1 MAPTPYGEKPCML
14 YRNKRVESVS
24 RNSCKALALAIA
36 IAACLPVYAVAA
48 EAETSSETIVNFN
61 IPAGDLGAA
70 LEKFSTQS
78 GVQVLYRQELVAG
91 KRARA
96 VAGSLAPSDAL
107 ARLLEG
113 TDVALERANNRT
125 FVLKEAGGG
134 EPKRTKPKSTQSK
147 PFDRI
152 DDTPVALPE
161 VLVLGSSSLNADIRR
176 SIDDPQPYV
185 VFERETIERSG
196 AMNINDFLLKR
207 VSASSTMASASQTG
221 ELLGDRSG
229 VDLRGLGE
237 GQTLILIDGRRVAN
251 TSSGFNTGQPNLN
264 GIPLAAVE
272 RIELLPTTASAIYGG
287 SATGG
292 VINIILRRDFQGG
305 EVAISHDNSFDS
317 DSSINRIDLT
327 YGFNFNEGRTSVML
341 NGSHSRSNALLG
353 RDRDFHRRGV
363 EHIARTDRDYLFN
376 VFHPAALP
384 GLRSVTG
391 ADLVLDDGTPLDASF
406 THVPA
411 GYRGASSDGG
421 AALVGNAGT
430 WNTDPSPDGTWYGGA
445 GTIQGSVPRVESLGA
460 SVRHS
465 FSDRLDA
472 FLDVS
477 RNQTRTWSSS
487 GSYLYAHL
495 AADDA
500 RNPFQQDIAV
510 VRSSGQL
517 NGRNTFFN
525 ETDRASAGLIARL
538 GDSWAGS
545 LDFTWSRAALGY
557 TNRPG
562 VVDSNA
568 LLASGFDP
576 LDLSAP
582 MDLGAFLLSDVAGY
596 GLPVTSYTYNP
607 TLRFSGPLWTLPAG
621 PVTASF
627 LLEQQNMKYGQGAQW
642 NYPGS
647 IYEVMAIF
655 PSRSQDVR
663 SAYAEF
669 TVPLF
674 GKDNA
679 RAGLHALD
687 LQLAVRRDSYDSVSG
702 SYASW
707 YPASGAPR
715 PDFEMVDNSAA
726 ESTCL
731 VGLKYEPLSGL
742 MLRASHGTG
751 FVPPQVTQLGAAT
764 RYPSLMPWFPD
775 PRRGNTVQLQPLT
788 YVLGS
793 NPDLTPEYSRTTAF
807 GVVIQPDALPGF
819 RLSLD
824 YTRLKKTDNISW
836 LSEAEL
842 LQFEELFPGR
852 VRRGARLPSDP
863 AGWAGPL
870 EYIDTS
876 LANAASARYENLDLQ
891 FKYGRELANGVY
903 LEFWANGTWFLTAK
917 SQALPALPAQDL
929 KGISGGLGSN
939 SLPLNFRGFYGV
951 NLDKGNWGLGWSLR
965 HYSSYLVANPELD
978 SSAVLIDVQGN
989 GGKVPRQLYH
999 DLSARWRPSGIAGTN
1014 DGLLNSFL
1022 ANVEVSGGIRNVFGK
1037 LPPVDV
1043 SNGFSF
1049 YSYLGDVRMRTYYLQ
1064 LKYAF

>member
-1 MAPTPYGEKPCML
+1 ML
-14 YRNKRVESVS
+14 YRHKRAASVS
-24 RNSCKALALAIA
+24 RHSCKALALAVA

-48 EAETSSETIVNFN
+48 EAETSSETVVNFN
-61 IPAGDLGAA
+61 IAAGDLGAA

-91 KRARA
+91 KRARG
-96 VAGSLAPSDAL
+96 VTGSLAPSDAL
-107 ARLLEG
+107 ERLLEG
-113 TDVALERANNRT
+113 TGVALERANNRT
-125 FVLKEAGGG
+125 FVLKEAGRG
-134 EPKRTKPKSTQSK
+134 EPERTKPKPTQ
-147 PFDRI
+147 PRQVDRVE
-152 DDTPVALPE
+152 DTPVALPE
-161 VLVLGSSSLNADIRR
+161 VLVRGSSSLNADIRR

-207 VSASSTMASASQTG
+207 VSASSTSAPHSQTG
-221 ELLGDRSG
+221 EILGDRSG
-229 VDLRGLGE
+229 IDLRGLGE

-251 TSSGFNTGQPNLN
+251 TSSGFDTGQPNLN

-305 EVAISHDNSFDS
+305 EVAISHDNSFDT

-341 NGSHSRSNALLG
+341 NGSHSRSNPLLS
-353 RDRDFHRRGV
+353 RDRDFYRRGV
-363 EHIARTDRDYLFN
+363 EHIARTDPGYLSN
-376 VFHPAALP
+376 VFRLAALP
-384 GLRSVTG
+384 NLLSLSG
-391 ADLVLDDGTPLDASF
+391 ANLVLDDGTPLSASF

-421 AALVGNAGT
+421 AALVRNAGT
-430 WNTDPSPDGTWYGGA
+430 WSTDPSPDGSWTGGA
-445 GTIQGSVPRVESLGA
+445 STIQGSIPRVESLGA

-477 RNQTRTWSSS
+477 HNQTHSWSSS
-487 GSYLYAHL
+487 GGYLHTNL
-495 AADDA
+495 AADDP

-510 VRSSGQL
+510 LRSSGQL
-517 NGRNTFFN
+517 NGRDTMFN

-557 TNRPG
+557 TRRPG
-562 VVDSNA
+562 VVDA
-568 LLASGFDP
+568 DAMLAGGFDP
-576 LDLSAP
+576 LDLTAP
-582 MDLGAFLLSDVAGY
+582 MDLSAFLLSDVAGY

-647 IYEVMAIF
+647 IYESMAIF
-655 PSRSQDVR
+655 PPRTQDVR

-669 TVPLF
+669 TVPVF

-702 SYASW
+702 NFASW

-715 PDFEMVDNSAA
+715 PDFEMAENSMS
-726 ESTCL
+726 ESTYL
-731 VGLKYEPLSGL
+731 IGLKYEPVPGL
-742 MLRASHGTG
+742 MFRASRGTG

-764 RYPSLMPWFPD
+764 SYPDLIPWFPD
-775 PRRGNTVQLQPLT
+775 PKRGNTVQSQPITYLT
-788 YVLGS
+788 GS
-793 NPDLTPEYSRTTAF
+793 NQDLTPEYSRTTAF
-807 GVVIQPDALPGF
+807 GVVIQPDAWPGF

-824 YTRLKKTDNISW
+824 YTRLKKTDNISR
-836 LSEAEL
+836 LSDAEL
-842 LQFEELFPGR
+842 LQFEELFPDR
-852 VRRGARLPSDP
+852 VRRGERLPSDP

-876 LANAASARYENLDLQ
+876 LANAASAKYENLDLQ
-891 FKYGRELANGVY
+891 IKYGFELANGAY
-903 LEFWANGTWFLTAK
+903 LEFWGNGTWFLKAE
-917 SQALPALPAQDL
+917 SQVLPTLPSLNL
-929 KGISGGLGSN
+929 KGISAGYGS
-939 SLPLNFRGFYGV
+939 SIPLNFRGFFGV
-951 NLDKGNWGLGWSLR
+951 NVDKGNWGLGWSVR

-978 SSAVLIDVQGN
+978 SSSVKINAQGN
-989 GGKVPRQLYH
+989 GGRVPRQLYH
-999 DLSARWRPSGIAGTN
+999 DLSARWRSPGATGAK
-1014 DGLLNSFL
+1014 GGALQSFL
-1022 ANVEVSGGIRNVFGK
+1022 ANVEVSGGIRNVFDK
-1037 LPPVDV
+1037 RPPVDV
-1043 SNGFSF
+1043 SSDYFF

>member
-1 MAPTPYGEKPCML
+1 ML
-14 YRNKRVESVS
+14 YRNKRVVSVS
-24 RNSCKALALAIA
+24 RNSCKALALAVA

-113 TDVALERANNRT
+113 TDVVLERVNNRT
-125 FVLKEAGGG
+125 FVLKEAGRG
-134 EPKRTKPKSTQSK
+134 EPERTKPKPTQAK
-147 PFDRI
+147 QIDRVE
-152 DDTPVALPE
+152 DMPVALPE
-161 VLVLGSSSLNADIRR
+161 VLVLGSRSLNADIRR

-207 VSASSTMASASQTG
+207 VSASSTSAPHSQTG
-221 ELLGDRSG
+221 EILGDRSG
-229 VDLRGLGE
+229 IDLRGLGE

-251 TSSGFNTGQPNLN
+251 TSSGFDTGQPNLN

-327 YGFNFNEGRTSVML
+327 YGFNFNEGRTSVMF
-341 NGSHSRSNALLG
+341 NGSHSRSNALLS
-353 RDRDFHRRGV
+353 RDRDFYRRGV
-363 EHIARTDRDYLFN
+363 EHIARTDPGYLSN
-376 VFHPAALP
+376 VFKPAALP
-384 GLRSVTG
+384 NLRSVSG
-391 ADLVLDDGTPLDASF
+391 SDLVLDDGTPLNASF
-406 THVPA
+406 AHVPA

-430 WNTDPSPDGTWYGGA
+430 WSTDPSPDGSWTGGA
-445 GTIQGSVPRVESLGA
+445 STIQGSVPRVESLGA

-477 RNQTRTWSSS
+477 RNETHSWSSS

-495 AADDA
+495 AADDP

-510 VRSSGQL
+510 VRSSDQL
-517 NGRNTFFN
+517 NGRGTMFN
-525 ETDRASAGLIARL
+525 ETDRASTGLIARL

-545 LDFTWSRAALGY
+545 LDFTWSRAAIGY
-557 TNRPG
+557 ISRPG
-562 VVDSNA
+562 AVDFTA
-568 LLASGFDP
+568 MLASGFDP
-576 LDLSAP
+576 LDLTAP
-582 MDLGAFLLSDVAGY
+582 MDLGAFLLSDVASY

-647 IYEVMAIF
+647 IYESMAIF

-669 TVPLF
+669 TVPVF
-674 GKDNA
+674 GKANA
-679 RAGLHALD
+679 RAGLRALD

-702 SYASW
+702 NFASW
-707 YPASGAPR
+707 YLASGAPR
-715 PDFEMVDNSAA
+715 PDFEMAENSAA
-726 ESTCL
+726 ESTYL
-731 VGLKYEPLSGL
+731 VGLKYEPFPGL
-742 MLRASHGTG
+742 MFRASRGTG

-764 RYPSLMPWFPD
+764 SYPGLIPWFPD
-775 PRRGNTVQLQPLT
+775 PKRGNTVQSQPITYLT
-788 YVLGS
+788 GS

-807 GVVIQPDALPGF
+807 GVVLQPKALPGF

-824 YTRLKKTDNISW
+824 YTQLEKVDNISS
-836 LSEAEL
+836 LSAVEL
-842 LQFEELFPGR
+842 LEFEELFPDR
-852 VRRGARLPSDP
+852 MRRGERLPSDP
-863 AGWAGPL
+863 AGWAGPV

-876 LANAASARYENLDLQ
+876 LANAASAKYENLDLQ
-891 FKYGRELANGVY
+891 IKYGFELANGAY
-903 LEFWANGTWFLTAK
+903 LELWGNSTWFLKAE
-917 SQALPALPAQDL
+917 SQALPTLPSLNL
-929 KGISGGLGSN
+929 KGISASYGS
-939 SLPLNFRGFYGV
+939 SIPLNFRGFFGV
-951 NLDKGNWGLGWSLR
+951 NVDKGNWGLGWSVR

-978 SSAVLIDVQGN
+978 SSSVMINAQGN
-989 GGKVPRQLYH
+989 GGRVPRQLYH
-999 DLSARWRPSGIAGTN
+999 DLSARWRPSGIAGAN
-1014 DGLLNSFL
+1014 GGLLNSFL
-1022 ANVEVSGGIRNVFGK
+1022 ANVEVSGGIRNVFDK
-1037 LPPVDV
+1037 RPPVDM
-1043 SNGFSF
+1043 SSDFFF

>member
-1 MAPTPYGEKPCML
+1 ML
-14 YRNKRVESVS
+14 YRHKRAASVS
-24 RNSCKALALAIA
+24 RSSCKALALAVA

-48 EAETSSETIVNFN
+48 EAETSSETVVNFN
-61 IPAGDLGAA
+61 IAAGDLGAA

-91 KRARA
+91 KHARG

-107 ARLLEG
+107 ERLLEG
-113 TDVALERANNRT
+113 TGVALERANNRT
-125 FVLKEAGGG
+125 FVLKEAGRA
-134 EPKRTKPKSTQSK
+134 EPERTKPKSTQSK
-147 PFDRI
+147 SVDRI

-161 VLVLGSSSLNADIRR
+161 VLVRGSSSLNADIRR

-207 VSASSTMASASQTG
+207 VSASSTAAPHSQTG
-221 ELLGDRSG
+221 EILGDRSG
-229 VDLRGLGE
+229 IDLRGLGE

-251 TSSGFNTGQPNLN
+251 TSSGFDTGQPNLN

-305 EVAISHDNSFDS
+305 EVAISHDNSFDT

-341 NGSHSRSNALLG
+341 NGSHSRSNALLA
-353 RDRDFHRRGV
+353 RDRDFYRRGV
-363 EHIARTDRDYLFN
+363 EHIARADPGYLPN
-376 VFHPAALP
+376 VFRPAALP
-384 GLRSVTG
+384 NLLSLSG
-391 ADLVLDDGTPLDASF
+391 ANLVLDDGTPLGASF

-430 WNTDPSPDGTWYGGA
+430 WNTDPSPDGSWSGGA
-445 GTIQGSVPRVESLGA
+445 GTIQGSIPRVESLGA
-460 SVRHS
+460 SVRHA
-465 FSDRLDA
+465 FSERLDA
-472 FLDVS
+472 FLDIS
-477 RNQTRTWSSS
+477 RNQTHSWGNS
-487 GSYLYAHL
+487 GSYFYAVL
-495 AADDA
+495 PADDL

-510 VRSSGQL
+510 SRSSDQL
-517 NGRNTFFN
+517 NTRDTMFN

-545 LDFTWSRAALGY
+545 LDFTWSRAAIGY
-557 TNRPG
+557 TRRPG
-562 VVDSNA
+562 WIDSSA
-568 LLASGFDP
+568 MLSSGFDP
-576 LDLSAP
+576 LNLTAP
-582 MDLGAFLLSDVAGY
+582 MDLGAFLLSDVGTY

-642 NYPGS
+642 NFPGS
-647 IYEVMAIF
+647 IYESMAIF

-669 TVPLF
+669 TVPVF
-674 GKDNA
+674 GKGNA
-679 RAGLHALD
+679 HAGLRALD

-702 SYASW
+702 NFARW

-715 PDFEMVDNSAA
+715 PDFEMVDNAAA
-726 ESTCL
+726 ESTYL
-731 VGLKYEPLSGL
+731 VGLKYEPFPGL
-742 MLRASHGTG
+742 MFRASRGTG

-764 RYPSLMPWFPD
+764 SYLDLIPWFPD
-775 PRRGNTVQLQPLT
+775 PQRGNTVQSQPLT
-788 YVLGS
+788 YVTGS

-807 GVVIQPDALPGF
+807 GVVIQPDAWPGF

-824 YTRLKKTDNISW
+824 YTRLQKVDNISR

-852 VRRGARLPSDP
+852 VRRGERLPSDP

-876 LANAASARYENLDLQ
+876 LVNLASAKYENLDLQ
-891 FKYGRELANGVY
+891 IKHGFELANGVH
-903 LEFWANGTWFLTAK
+903 LEFWGNGTWFLKAE
-917 SQALPALPAQDL
+917 SQVLPTLPSLDL
-929 KGISGGLGSN
+929 KGISASYGS
-939 SLPLNFRGFYGV
+939 SIPLNFRGFYGV
-951 NLDKGNWGLGWSLR
+951 NLDKGNWGLGWSVR

-978 SSAVLIDVQGN
+978 SSAVLIDAQGN
-989 GGKVPRQLYH
+989 GGRVPRQLYH
-999 DLSARWRPSGIAGTN
+999 DLSARWRSPGIAGTN
-1014 DGLLNSFL
+1014 DGVLKSFL
-1022 ANVEVSGGIRNVFGK
+1022 ANVEVSGGIRNVLDK
-1037 LPPVDV
+1037 RPPVDV
-1043 SNGFSF
+1043 SSDYFF